1 MTQDLINRYLEGNM
15 HPADAFAEIRAE
27 LSKLKKVDDLL
38 RQKMIDNPDLRK
50 SETVEV
56 DVEVKRLKRL
66 DREKVARVVSSL
78 TSVMSS
84 YEVTYVKVKKSKGD
98 Q

>member
-15 HPADAFAEIRAE
+15 HPADAFAEVRAE

-38 RQKMIDNPDLRK
+38 RQKMIDNPDLRQ

-56 DVEVKRLKRL
+56 DVEVKLLKRL
-66 DREKVARVVSSL
+66 DRAKVAQVVGSL
-78 TSVMSS
+78 NGLMTS
-84 YEVTYVKVKKSKGD
+84 YEVTYVKVKTPKAA